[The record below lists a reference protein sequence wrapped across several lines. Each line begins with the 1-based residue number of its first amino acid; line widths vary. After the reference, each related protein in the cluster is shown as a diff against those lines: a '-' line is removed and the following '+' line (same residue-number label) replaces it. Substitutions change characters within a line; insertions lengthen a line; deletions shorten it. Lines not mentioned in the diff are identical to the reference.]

1 MKERILRRMGAMFRR
16 LIAIVTAI
24 GFAYGESKPLN
35 LILII
40 ADDLGHET
48 LGCNGGESYQTPNLD
63 KLAAEGMRFEHCYS
77 QPICTP
83 TRVQIMTGLY
93 NDRNYTKFGQLR
105 RGETTFAHLLK
116 ENGYST
122 AIAGKW
128 QLGKEKDSPQ
138 HFGFEKSLLWQHTRS
153 GRMPKPKGE
162 GKGVYDKRF
171 ENPYLERNGVEE
183 DYTNGEYAPDL
194 CTDFLCKFIDE
205 NKKTPFLVYYP
216 MILTHCPFWPVPGG
230 KDWDPKSPGSPT
242 YKGDPKYFGDMVNYM
257 DKLVGRIVA
266 QVEKSGLSENTVI
279 IFTGDN
285 GTDKP
290 VVSKWRGIEVAGSK
304 GKTIDDG
311 CRVPLIVR
319 APGLKGRGECKDL
332 VDFTDLLPTLC
343 DLAAVD
349 PGKQEKPFDGQSFAP
364 QIRGEKGTARDHTF
378 CWYSRSGNYK
388 KDLAV
393 FARTER
399 YKLYRDGR
407 FFDLP
412 QDRLEKNELK
422 GEILTDE
429 QKKVK
434 AMLQAVLDERLKE
447 VGR

>member
-1 MKERILRRMGAMFRR
+1 MGAMFRR

>member
-1 MKERILRRMGAMFRR
+1 MFRR